1 MAISV
6 FDMFSIGIGPSSSH
20 TIGPMRAGY
29 VFATKLYTKKLL
41 PKTHNITI
49 ELFGSLALTGKG
61 HCTDTAV
68 LMGLEGHRP
77 QIIEPKTIKPRVKAI
92 EKTKTLNLLSQ
103 HPIPFDIASQ
113 LIFRK
118 KELLPLHPN
127 GMRFTAVDDKGTVI
141 FSREYYSTGGGFII
155 NGSGQK
161 ELTVMPTPTDKQVP
175 YPFATAKELFEHCH
189 KNNLKI
195 YEVMLENEKTWRT
208 KQEID
213 RDLMTIYRVMK
224 KIIKKGARTSGIL
237 PGGLNLQRRAPAVR
251 KSLKSHRKFWFRR
264 VPDMQ
269 WLQLY
274 ALAAS
279 EENASG
285 GRTVTAP
292 TNGSAGI
299 IPAVLLYYKT
309 FHAKA
314 SRKKIMEFL
323 LTAGAIGILYKL
335 EGSISGAEVGCQG
348 EVGVACSMAAAAL
361 TAVFGGSLAQIE
373 DAAKIA
379 MEHHL
384 GLTCDPIKGLVQ
396 IPCIERNAIAA
407 VTAVNVANLVLIEH
421 RKNQLLSLDN
431 VILTM
436 KQTGLDMNV
445 KYKETALG
453 GLATHYTPC

>member
-6 FDMFSIGIGPSSSH
+6 FDIFSIGIGPSSSH

-29 VFATKLYTKKLL
+29 VFAAKLHEQKLL
-41 PKTHNITI
+41 DKTQGITI

-61 HCTDTAV
+61 HCTDMAI

-77 QIIEPKTIKPRVKAI
+77 QFIEPKIIKPRLKAI
-92 EKTKTLNLLSQ
+92 AQTKTLSLLSQ
-103 HPIPFDIASQ
+103 HPVTFDIATQ

-118 KELLPLHPN
+118 KDLLPLHPN
-127 GMRFTAVDDKGTVI
+127 GMRFTALDKAGKALL
-141 FSREYYSTGGGFII
+141 SREYYSIGGGFII
-155 NGSGQK
+155 NGKGQR
-161 ELTVMPTPTDKQVP
+161 ELTVMPTPTDKTIP
-175 YPFATAKELFEHCH
+175 YPFSTANELFDHCR

-195 YEVMLENEKTWRT
+195 HEVMLENEKTWRS
-208 KQEID
+208 KKEIY
-213 RDLMTIYRVMK
+213 RDLITLYRIMK
-224 KIIKKGARTSGIL
+224 KIVKRGAHTSDML
-237 PGGLNLQRRAPAVR
+237 PGGLNLQRRAPALR

-264 VPDMQ
+264 IPDMQ

-279 EENASG
+279 EENAGG

-309 FHAKA
+309 FHAKTR
-314 SRKKIMEFL
+314 RKKIIEFL

-361 TAVFGGSLAQIE
+361 TSVFGGNLEQIE

-384 GLTCDPIKGLVQ
+384 GLTCDPIQGLVQ

-407 VTAVNVANLVLIEH
+407 VTAVNVTNLVLIEH
-421 RKNQLLSLDN
+421 RS
-431 VILTM
+431 
-436 KQTGLDMNV
+436 
-445 KYKETALG
+445 
-453 GLATHYTPC
+453 